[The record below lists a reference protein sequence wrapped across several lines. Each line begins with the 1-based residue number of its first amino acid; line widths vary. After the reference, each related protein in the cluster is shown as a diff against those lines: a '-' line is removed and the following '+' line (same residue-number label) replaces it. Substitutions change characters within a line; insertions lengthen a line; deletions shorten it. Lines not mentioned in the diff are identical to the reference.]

1 MKNEVVYAGFDV
13 GTNTPLAGKGSHDH
27 ITSYTH
33 YMLAGRHCQH
43 VESSSSGDVA
53 TSCSNSLE
61 DYLNTLTVSCEG
73 DESEA
78 AILTWTPDDN
88 TPDLVYYQ
96 VINTI
101 SY

>member
-1 MKNEVVYAGFDV
+1 M
-13 GTNTPLAGKGSHDH
+13 TTGS
-27 ITSYTH
+27 Y
-33 YMLAGRHCQH
+33 CEH
-43 VESSSSGDVA
+43 VETDESGAVA
-53 TSCSNSLE
+53 TNCSSSLE

-96 VINTI
+96 VITHHMITI
-101 SY
+101 YSDLCCV